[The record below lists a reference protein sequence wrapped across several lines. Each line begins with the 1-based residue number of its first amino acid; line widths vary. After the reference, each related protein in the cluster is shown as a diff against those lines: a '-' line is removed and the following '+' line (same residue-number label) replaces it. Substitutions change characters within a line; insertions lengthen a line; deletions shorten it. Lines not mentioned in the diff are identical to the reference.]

1 MANNNISLIHIPAH
15 QVDFAWKDGAS
26 SLSEACSEECTID
39 QLKLVIS
46 RGEREL
52 IRMDDESGTVGWGV
66 FKIENY
72 PNIRVL
78 HVTNLVAH
86 GAHFERFFESLRAIA
101 KGYGCSRIRC
111 SAKPAQARL
120 YASKLGFA
128 SVYETLE
135 KGV

>member
-1 MANNNISLIHIPAH
+1 MGNDNISLIHIPARLI
-15 QVDFAWKDGAS
+15 DFAWRDGADC
-26 SLSEACSEECTID
+26 LKEACSEECTID
-39 QLKLVIS
+39 QLKLILS

-52 IRMDDESGTVGWGV
+52 LRMDDETGTVGWGV

-86 GAHFERFFESLRAIA
+86 GCHFERFFDSLKTIA
-101 KGYGCSRIRC
+101 EGQGCSRIRC

-120 YASKLGFA
+120 YASKLGFTP
-128 SVYETLE
+128 VYITLE
-135 KGV
+135 IQV

>member
-1 MANNNISLIHIPAH
+1 MGNDNLNLIHIPAY
-15 QVDFAWKDGAS
+15 QVDFAWKDGAD
-26 SLSEACSEECTID
+26 SLHEACSEECTID
-39 QLKLVIS
+39 QLKLVLS

-52 IRMDDESGTVGWGV
+52 IRMDDETGTVGWGV
-66 FKIENY
+66 FKIDNY

-86 GAHFERFFESLRAIA
+86 GAHFERFFELLRDIA
-101 KGYGCSRIRC
+101 KRQGCSSIRC
-111 SAKPAQARL
+111 SAKPAQAKL
-120 YASKLGFA
+120 YAVKLGFV

>member
-1 MANNNISLIHIPAH
+1 
-15 QVDFAWKDGAS
+15 
-26 SLSEACSEECTID
+26 
-39 QLKLVIS
+39 
-46 RGEREL
+46 
-52 IRMDDESGTVGWGV
+52 MDDDTGTVGWGV

-86 GAHFERFFESLRAIA
+86 GAHFERFFELLRDIA
-101 KGYGCSRIRC
+101 KGNGCSRIRC

-120 YASKLGFA
+120 YSGKLGFA